1 MIFDSPLK
9 ISLEAYLKAIR
20 KKIIAEI
27 LVNLFLK
34 LTFASTIR
42 LDHVLS

>member
-1 MIFDSPLK
+1 MTFDSALK
-9 ISLEAYLKAIR
+9 ISLEAYLKAIC
-20 KKIIAEI
+20 KKIMTVI

-34 LTFASTIR
+34 LTFASIIR

>member
-1 MIFDSPLK
+1 MTFYSALK
-9 ISLEAYLKAIR
+9 IRLEVYLKTIC
-20 KKIIAEI
+20 KKIIAGF